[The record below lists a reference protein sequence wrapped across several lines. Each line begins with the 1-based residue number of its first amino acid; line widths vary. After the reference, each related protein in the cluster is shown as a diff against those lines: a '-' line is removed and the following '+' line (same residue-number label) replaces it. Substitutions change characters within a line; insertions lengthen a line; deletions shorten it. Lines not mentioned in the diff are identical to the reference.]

1 MLYSQTAIDVYYRC
15 SCFCS
20 TFPIDDMSRADF
32 TQTIFRHL
40 DDPSV
45 TLVFPTENTAR
56 HWLSSYVR
64 KHGRTVLAERALAFD
79 TFRSMFAPRHD
90 DRPSD
95 KYRRLAFVTSFLD
108 SRKTGMDY
116 LYRDSLYEYRL
127 RFVPFL
133 TRILPSLSEMKGTVV
148 ENREIRRD
156 LEILRSAYAA
166 YLSRCGLYEPGW
178 EPHSIGYAEGKL
190 HGKYILVGY
199 DSDIQM
205 QMLMKELGS
214 LPQIGYLNKECSET
228 VKYKKFLTEEAEFR
242 ALFLELQKLRKQAV
256 PVEDIIVSTPQMEAL
271 RPRLER
277 LGIEYGIP
285 LSFMKSLMLRET
297 VPGRY
302 LFAVRRLLNEDLS
315 FRSMENLLLNCA
327 LPFTDMEA
335 NRFLIRFMTENNIM
349 GGSTGFSDDVLF
361 TALGREASGKSSED
375 IAVRAFNL
383 YRNMKSAL
391 VAVKRASDGDELIKD
406 IHGLTELLFGPSEF
420 SSSSPKDKD
429 VYSFMFAELAGIN
442 TALKESGMVMRDMFS
457 VFMGEVEQLS
467 YVEQEK
473 RDGIRIYSYGQDH
486 LIDVPWH
493 FVIGLNETGSV
504 VRKDALAFLEDHEV
518 GGIRESYDV
527 TDRLLEYYCS
537 CGENVWISGSG
548 TSYSGAQSV
557 PSFFITG
564 DAVEEIKKPDLKDVF
579 GRADKL
585 SLGMSEK
592 TFMARRGEDL
602 AVSGTGPVKDLSE
615 KKLSYTSI
623 SNYARCPYRA
633 YLQSG
638 LTSEAPSDFEPSE
651 QDDKE
656 IGTFL
661 HGVIQSF
668 MAAHSGQLLD
678 MSHLGEYHEELDG
691 ILRQALEKSRKFDAL
706 TKQCIYGNY
715 IEPLK
720 AVLTGL
726 LVPGARRKTG
736 YVGPFTPLC
745 NELPLDGDSSFTGF
759 VDTVIR
765 DAEGN
770 IFLLDYKKGS
780 GDATYQLVLYKRLY
794 ELKPPYG
801 TEVSDCFFYSMR
813 DSKYKGIQP
822 SAWVEQEQKL
832 DHDIEAVRSGYSTGN
847 WNATPGKEAC
857 RNCEERGICRR
868 RFNLQ

>member
-1 MLYSQTAIDVYYRC
+1 MN
-15 SCFCS
+15 
-20 TFPIDDMSRADF
+20 DMSRADF
-32 TQTIFRHL
+32 TESIFRYL

-56 HWLSSYVR
+56 FWLSSYVGKR
-64 KHGRTVLAERALAFD
+64 GRSVLAEKALAFD
-79 TFRSMFAPRHD
+79 KFRDLFAPKHD
-90 DRPSD
+90 DKPSD

-108 SRKTGMDY
+108 SRKTGMNY

-133 TRILPSLSEMKGTVV
+133 TRILPTLSEMKGTTV
-148 ENREIRRD
+148 ENGNIRRD
-156 LEILRSAYAA
+156 LEILRSEYAA
-166 YLSRCGLYEPGW
+166 YLSRCRLYEPGW
-178 EPHSIGYAEGKL
+178 EPHGIGYAEGKL
-190 HGKYILVGY
+190 SGRYILVGY
-199 DSDIQM
+199 DADIRM
-205 QMLMKELGS
+205 QMLMKELGPV
-214 LPQIGYLNKECSET
+214 PQIGILNKECSEK
-228 VKYKKFLTEEAEFR
+228 VVYKKFLTEEAELR
-242 ALFLELQKLRKQAV
+242 ALFVELQKLRKQSV
-256 PVEDIIVSTPQMEAL
+256 PMEDIIISTPRMEVL

-315 FRSMENLLLNCA
+315 FRSMENLLLNCG

-335 NRFLIRFMTENNIM
+335 NRYIIRFMKDNNIM
-349 GGSTGFSDDVLF
+349 GGSTGFSDDALYK
-361 TALGREASGKSSED
+361 ALGRESSRD
-375 IAVRAFNL
+375 GADTAVRAFNL
-383 YRNMKSAL
+383 YRDMKSAL
-391 VAVKRASDGDELIKD
+391 VAIKRASDGDELIKD
-406 IHGLTELLFGPSEF
+406 IHGLTELLFGPDEF
-420 SSSSPKDKD
+420 SSSTPQDKD

-442 TALKESGMVMRDMFS
+442 TAMKESGMAMRDMFS

-493 FVIGLNETGSV
+493 FVIGLNESDSI
-504 VRKDALAFLEDHEV
+504 VRKDGLSFLEDHEV
-518 GGIRESYDV
+518 GRNRVSYDV
-527 TDRLLEYYCS
+527 TDQLLAYYCS
-537 CGENVWISGSG
+537 CGENVWISGSE
-548 TSYSGAQSV
+548 TSFSGAQSP
-557 PSFFITG
+557 PSFFIMG
-564 DAVEEIKKPDLKDVF
+564 NAVGKTEHPDLAEVF
-579 GRADKL
+579 GKADKL
-585 SLGMSEK
+585 SLGTALQTS
-592 TFMARRGEDL
+592 MAARGTDL
-602 AVSGTGPVKDLSE
+602 AVSGTGPVKDLSAIR
-615 KKLSYTSI
+615 LSYTSI

-638 LTSEAPSDFEPSE
+638 PTADAPSDFEPSE

-656 IGTFL
+656 IGSFL

-678 MSHLGEYHEELDG
+678 GSHLEEYNKELDAVF
-691 ILRQALEKSRKFDAL
+691 RSSLESDRKFDAL

-720 AVLTGL
+720 GILTGL

-736 YVGPFTPLC
+736 YVGPFVPLC
-745 NELPLDGDSSFTGF
+745 NEHRLDGDSSFTGF
-759 VDTVIR
+759 VDTIIR

-794 ELKPPYG
+794 ELRPPYG
-801 TEVSDCFFYSMR
+801 TEVEDCYFYSMR
-813 DSKYKGIQP
+813 DSKFKGFK
-822 SAWVEQEQKL
+822 AEDWEEQAQKL
-832 DHDIEAVRSGYSTGN
+832 DHDIESVRSGYSTGK

-857 RNCEERGICRR
+857 MNCEERGICRR